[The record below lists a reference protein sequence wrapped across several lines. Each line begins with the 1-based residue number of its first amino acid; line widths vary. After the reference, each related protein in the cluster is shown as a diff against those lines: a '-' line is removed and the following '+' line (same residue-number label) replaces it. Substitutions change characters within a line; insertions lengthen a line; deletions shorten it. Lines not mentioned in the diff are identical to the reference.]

1 MILIHENKTYSK
13 GSNEP
18 KQVRNVSAT
27 NKVIRTANALRCV
40 ESEMMSFAYK
50 LGRSENQRE
59 ERINK
64 RKN

>member
-1 MILIHENKTYSK
+1 MTITHETPTYSK

-27 NKVIRTANALRCV
+27 NRVIRTANALRCV
-40 ESEMMSFAYK
+40 ESELMSFAYK

-59 ERINK
+59 TRRAK
-64 RKN
+64 R